1 MCCSLSLSLLP
12 EECAEVWS
20 FDRPAAPAEGHHLVD
35 GLGRVLRT
43 LQHLTILNSASK
55 WFSVSVNYKYSSGQC
70 TIQCICIRT
79 LEVVKILYCKYKIPF
94 FNVHGMK
101 QDKQIVT
108 DLCKKSRS

>member
-1 MCCSLSLSLLP
+1 MCCSLSLSLSSVIILNSVQVCVAPSLSLLP

-70 TIQCICIRT
+70 TIQCICIRSSQNT
-79 LEVVKILYCKYKIPF
+79 VL
-94 FNVHGMK
+94 
-101 QDKQIVT
+101 
-108 DLCKKSRS
+108 